1 MNLDILAF
9 SNQAVTFIIW
19 LSSFKIPKP
28 FYFIWKNVIYF
39 IFNIWHLEPTDQFQ
53 SPTET
58 PDGEKKSLIRIQ
70 FGHLLLLLDSSLQLL
85 ELRLF
90 AIAYLSPIG

>member
-1 MNLDILAF
+1 MLLFEKCYIFHFYHLA
-9 SNQAVTFIIW
+9 SGTD
-19 LSSFKIPKP
+19 S
-28 FYFIWKNVIYF
+28 
-39 IFNIWHLEPTDQFQ
+39 TDQFQ
-53 SPTET
+53 FPTET

-70 FGHLLLLLDSSLQLL
+70 FGHLLLLLDSSLQLF